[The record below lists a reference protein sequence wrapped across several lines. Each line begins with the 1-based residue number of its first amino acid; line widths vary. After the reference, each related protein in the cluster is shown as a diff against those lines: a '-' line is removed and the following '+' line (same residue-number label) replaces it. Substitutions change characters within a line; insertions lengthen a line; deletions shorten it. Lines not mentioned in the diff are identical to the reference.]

1 MGGNYGWV
9 DKILRI
15 NLTEETTST
24 TDTNRFTERFLGGRG
39 IAAKIA
45 WDEVHPGIDA
55 FDPQNMLIIM
65 TGPLTGTLAPASG
78 RTHFSGLAPQVYPK
92 PWYTR
97 SNMGG
102 WFGSELKYAGYDGVI
117 VVGRGEKPTYLEI
130 LDDAIDF
137 HDASE
142 VWGRDTFSTQR
153 YLRDNHPENSKVIC
167 IGPAGENRVRCSVIQ
182 SETENAAGQGGFGA
196 VMGSKNLKAIVVKGS
211 GSVAIAQPKEFQ
223 ELCLAINKEFQTG
236 PRERPDPSLD
246 PERVR
251 RYGAR
256 GAACSHACPW
266 RCTVIYRNV
275 PGTAYPGVN
284 TTMMHCVANI
294 FAGRSTFYNW
304 NLGVEAGV
312 EVSAVAN
319 KLGLNH
325 WSLGLGIIPWLRAC
339 KEQRILTEIDGMPIE
354 VEKPEFW
361 VRLLRKIAYR
371 DGFGDILAEG
381 IPRTADRLGRGKGI
395 RDTFYPAYGFAGHW
409 DGHGDK
415 ANPVFFPL
423 WIVSALQWLTDTRD
437 PFSSGHDYSQNLT
450 RWSVAL
456 TWTEL
461 SRIGEK
467 IYGSPK
473 AIDPEHPYEYKA
485 QPAIYTQHESVLKDS
500 LPLCDQ
506 AWPRFYS
513 THVDDGYARIATPS
527 LGTICGKSLEYHLYR
542 TATGSQL
549 TETEFW
555 ECAERIFNLERA
567 INIRNDGRTR
577 DDDLRIVPYFETPEN
592 RPGPSG
598 KLERLDRTK
607 FLKLVDEYYALRG
620 WDKERGWPTRGK
632 LETLG
637 LKDVADELDSLK

>member
-9 DKILRI
+9 GKILRI
-15 NLTEETTST
+15 NLTEETIST
-24 TDTNRFTERFLGGRG
+24 IDTNHFTERFLGGRG

-45 WDEVHPGIDA
+45 WDEVHSGIDA
-55 FDPQNMLIIM
+55 FDPQNRLIIM

-117 VVGRGEKPTYLEI
+117 VVGKSGKPTYLEI

-137 HDASE
+137 RDASE

-153 YLRDNHPENSKVIC
+153 YLRDNHPESSKVIC
-167 IGPAGENRVRCSVIQ
+167 IGPAGENRVRYSVIQ

-196 VMGSKNLKAIVVKGS
+196 VMGAKNLKAIVVKGS

-312 EVSAVAN
+312 EVSAMAN

-325 WSLGLGIIPWLRAC
+325 WALGLGIIPWLRAC
-339 KEQRILTEIDGMPIE
+339 KEQGILTEIDRMPID

-381 IPRTADRLGRGKGI
+381 VPRTADRLGRGKGI

-415 ANPVFFPL
+415 ANPGTLGRSWRQSEPRLLSPL
-423 WIVSALQWLTDTRD
+423 DRLCPAMAHRHQGPLQLRPRLQSEPNPVVCGPHVDGAQRYRRKDIWLT
-437 PFSSGHDYSQNLT
+437 
-450 RWSVAL
+450 
-456 TWTEL
+456 
-461 SRIGEK
+461 
-467 IYGSPK
+467 
-473 AIDPEHPYEYKA
+473 
-485 QPAIYTQHESVLKDS
+485 ESD
-500 LPLCDQ
+500 
-506 AWPRFYS
+506 
-513 THVDDGYARIATPS
+513 
-527 LGTICGKSLEYHLYR
+527 
-542 TATGSQL
+542 
-549 TETEFW
+549 
-555 ECAERIFNLERA
+555 
-567 INIRNDGRTR
+567 
-577 DDDLRIVPYFETPEN
+577 
-592 RPGPSG
+592 RPGIP
-598 KLERLDRTK
+598 L
-607 FLKLVDEYYALRG
+607 
-620 WDKERGWPTRGK
+620 
-632 LETLG
+632 
-637 LKDVADELDSLK
+637 